1 MKITKDIAI
10 ALPIRSFNEEESLLI
25 KTMLENKLYIFW
37 NGKDLRIKFFVD
49 YGLNNSNVKIPVS
62 AKVIRDLLDFKYLYN
77 IKIDNPK
84 TVIKNIIAVNPFIEN
99 LYFKKV
105 NENSFKLFDKEI
117 KIASK
122 YLFDVP
128 YYYQTKGKSDL
139 ITKTVPARNVSIELY
154 KNLLSNNLITPYIF
168 EVDSNYFIFKNGDII
183 QLNSKFINN
192 KLNKKEESLKINE
205 DEKEKENSKPVEE
218 KENLNLND
226 TDKIISETA
235 NEVEHEV
242 EPINSITNYSIKKI
256 NNNYELNYDNK
267 KLKVSM
273 VKSPDIKFLRNTYK
287 ALLSAEKITKEDYDK
302 YLEFAREYNSLI
314 NSNNKIYRQF
324 SFMYR
329 KQQDK
334 EDINLEKLLNVTN
347 EYIKNEHRI
356 VELKTVI
363 DNLMKMYDTLVK
375 ENRDYS
381 IKKIDLN
388 YSKPISKL
396 NIPKDAT
403 TGEHI
408 AKMLD
413 FMRKNTVSTIS
424 DEDLFNYLSKKLKN
438 YKFKSF
444 NYYDKADKLGESFIK
459 IFNKKYKG
467 DIENVSFIIGNID
480 GKNKQG
486 LSNNILFVIE
496 RNNQIGTWNSAS
508 LYLIPKG
515 YMGIEPD
522 ILENDFS
529 TVGLYN
535 INSLTYTDAI
545 INELTSVNFFTDDEL
560 TIVKQFI
567 SSYKYYGASK
577 VAKNIDR
584 TLKSSLVTDS
594 KEVLIKLKDT
604 LDIYFINE
612 LSKEQSKKFKE
623 NSSGYARSFED
634 KKNINNYIL
643 KAMEDNKFLKEN
655 FKYVEIDNDVD
666 LEQFNKIEK
675 DYEYLIDNKILPKLP
690 EKIDLRFRKLGKMK
704 VGSGMGV
711 SGVYFYGVKTIT
723 IDISNEYSFVHEYGH
738 ALDYLSAYNKET
750 ISLESDFEPIVT
762 KYRENLRTAYNYMDY
777 KDVAY
782 YSEATEIFAR
792 GFELYIK
799 NKFGTKARLLKN
811 NYEGLPEYDAFK
823 GIEDELFSYFT
834 ELFE

>member
-117 KIASK
+117 KIFNK
-122 YLFDVP
+122 YMFDVP

-139 ITKTVPARNVSIELY
+139 ITKKVTARNVSIELY

-218 KENLNLND
+218 KENINLD
-226 TDKIISETA
+226 ATDKIISETT
-235 NEVEHEV
+235 NEL
-242 EPINSITNYSIKKI
+242 EPINSIINYSIKKI
-256 NNNYELNYDNK
+256 NNSYEFNYDNK

-287 ALLSAEKITKEDYDK
+287 SLLSSEKITEENYDK
-302 YLEFAREYNSLI
+302 YLEFAKEYNSLI

-324 SFMYR
+324 SFIYR

-334 EDINLEKLLNVTN
+334 EDINLEKLINITN
-347 EYIKNEHRI
+347 EYIKNKNRI
-356 VELKTVI
+356 DELKIVI
-363 DNLMKMYDTLVK
+363 DNLMQMYDTLVK

-413 FMRKNTVSTIS
+413 FMRKNTVSTVS

-444 NYYDKADKLGESFIK
+444 NYYDKADKLGEPFIK
-459 IFNKKYKG
+459 IFRKKYKG
-467 DIENVSFIIGNID
+467 DIENVSFILGNVE
-480 GKNKQG
+480 GKNKHG

-496 RNNQIGTWNSAS
+496 NNNQLGTWNSS
-508 LYLIPKG
+508 LLYIIPKG
-515 YMGIEPD
+515 YMGIDAD

-560 TIVKQFI
+560 KIVNLI
-567 SSYKYYGASK
+567 LSTYTHDGANK
-577 VAKNIDR
+577 VAKRIDR
-584 TLKSSLVTDS
+584 ALKSSLDISS

-623 NSSGYARSFED
+623 TSSGYARSFED

-711 SGVYFYGVKTIT
+711 AGVYFYGVKTIT

>member
-105 NENSFKLFDKEI
+105 NENNFKLFDKEI
-117 KIASK
+117 KIATK
-122 YLFDVP
+122 YIFDVP

-139 ITKTVPARNVSIELY
+139 ITKEVSARNVSIELY

-218 KENLNLND
+218 KENINLD
-226 TDKIISETA
+226 ATDKIISETT
-235 NEVEHEV
+235 NEV
-242 EPINSITNYSIKKI
+242 EPINSIINYSIKKI
-256 NNNYELNYDNK
+256 NNSYEFNYDNK

-287 ALLSAEKITKEDYDK
+287 SLLSSEKITKENYDK
-302 YLEFAREYNSLI
+302 YLEFAKEYNSLI

-324 SFMYR
+324 SFIYR

-334 EDINLEKLLNVTN
+334 EDINLEKLINITN
-347 EYIKNEHRI
+347 EYIKNKNRI
-356 VELKTVI
+356 DELKIVI
-363 DNLMKMYDTLVK
+363 DNLMQMYDTLVK

-413 FMRKNTVSTIS
+413 FMRKNTVSTVS

-444 NYYDKADKLGESFIK
+444 NYYDKADKLGEPFIK
-459 IFNKKYKG
+459 IFRKKYKG
-467 DIENVSFIIGNID
+467 DIENVSFILGNVE
-480 GKNKQG
+480 GKNKNG

-496 RNNQIGTWNSAS
+496 NNNQLGTWNSS
-508 LYLIPKG
+508 LLYIIPKG
-515 YMGIEPD
+515 YMGIDAD

-545 INELTSVNFFTDDEL
+545 ISELTSVNFFTDDEL
-560 TIVKQFI
+560 KIVNLI
-567 SSYKYYGASK
+567 LSTYTHDGANK
-577 VAKNIDR
+577 VAERIDKA
-584 TLKSSLVTDS
+584 LKSSLDNSS

-623 NSSGYARSFED
+623 TSSGYARSFED

-711 SGVYFYGVKTIT
+711 AGVYFYGVKTIT

>member
-1 MKITKDIAI
+1 MKINKDVAI
-10 ALPIRSFNEEESLLI
+10 SLPIRSFNKEEALLI
-25 KTMLENKLYIFW
+25 KTMLENKLYIYW

-49 YGLNNSNVKIPVS
+49 SELNNSNEKIPVS
-62 AKVIRDLLDFKYLYN
+62 AKVIRDLLDLKYLYN

-84 TVIKNIIAVNPFIEN
+84 TMVKNIIAVNPFIEN

-105 NENSFKLFDKEI
+105 NENGFKLFDKEI
-117 KIASK
+117 KIANK
-122 YLFDVP
+122 YIFDVP
-128 YYYQTKGKSDL
+128 YYYQTKGKSDI
-139 ITKTVPARNVSIELY
+139 ITKKVTARDVSIELY
-154 KNLLSNNLITPYIF
+154 KNLLSNTLIIPYIF

-183 QLNSKFINN
+183 QLDSKFINN
-192 KLNKKEESLKINE
+192 KLNKREETLKRW
-205 DEKEKENSKPVEE
+205 EKEDSKPIEE
-218 KENLNLND
+218 KENLNLD
-226 TDKIISETA
+226 VVDELLSETT
-235 NEVEHEV
+235 NEV
-242 EPINSITNYSIKKI
+242 EPINSIINYSIKKLD
-256 NNNYELNYDNK
+256 NNYELNYDNK

-287 ALLSAEKITKEDYDK
+287 VLLSAEKITKDDYNK
-302 YLEFAREYNSLI
+302 YLEFAKDYNYLI

-324 SFMYR
+324 SFIYR

-334 EDINLEKLLNVTN
+334 EDINLEKLLNITN
-347 EYIKNEHRI
+347 EYIKNENKI
-356 VELKTVI
+356 VELKIVI
-363 DNLMKMYDTLVK
+363 DNLMKMYDSLVK

-381 IKKIDLN
+381 IKKINLN

-413 FMRKNTVSTIS
+413 FMRKNTVSTVS
-424 DEDLFNYLSKKLKN
+424 DEDLFNYLSKKLSH

-444 NYYDKADKLGESFIK
+444 NYYDKADKLGDSFIK
-459 IFNKKYKG
+459 IFNSKYKG
-467 DIENVSFIIGNID
+467 DIDNVSFIIGNIE
-480 GKNKQG
+480 GKTKKG

-496 RNNQIGTWNSAS
+496 NNNQIGTWNTSS
-508 LYLIPKG
+508 LYSIPKG
-515 YMGIEPD
+515 YVGIDPD
-522 ILENDFS
+522 VLENDFS
-529 TVGLYN
+529 IVGLYN

-545 INELTSVNFFTDDEL
+545 INELTSVNFFTDGEL
-560 TIVKQFI
+560 EIVKRFI
-567 SSYKYYGASK
+567 GNYNYYGAKK
-577 VAKNIDR
+577 VAKRMDM
-584 TLKSSLVTDS
+584 TLKSVRDDGS
-594 KEVLIKLKDT
+594 KEVLNKLKDT

-612 LSKEQSKKFKE
+612 LSKEQSEKFKE
-623 NSSGYARSFED
+623 TSSGYARSFED

-643 KAMEDNKFLKEN
+643 KAMENNKFLKEN

-666 LEQFNKIEK
+666 LEQFNKIES
-675 DYEYLIDNKILPKLP
+675 DYEYLINNKILPKLP

-704 VGSGMGV
+704 AGSGMGV
-711 SGVYFYGVKTIT
+711 AGVYFYEVKTIT
-723 IDISNEYSFVHEYGH
+723 IDISNEYSFIHEYGH

-750 ISLESDFEPIVT
+750 ISLESDFEPIIT
-762 KYRENLRTAYNYMDY
+762 KYRENLRTANNDMDY

-799 NKFGTKARLLKN
+799 NKFGNKARLLKN
-811 NYEGLPEYDAFK
+811 NYEGFSEYDAFK
-823 GIEDELFSYFT
+823 GIEDELFSYFN